1 MITQQDVSQVAY
13 TLLKKCRLIAVEVSS
28 QQAVVVDRKVMQQ
41 INLLSFWRANIAR
54 ADNWDSDIDIYLIYQ
69 HPKKYFYIFS
79 RCYKKCSIIY
89 VWYIIQITQYNV
101 IFVKFSK

>member
-54 ADNWDSDIDIYLIYQ
+54 ADN
-69 HPKKYFYIFS
+69 
-79 RCYKKCSIIY
+79 
-89 VWYIIQITQYNV
+89 
-101 IFVKFSK
+101 